1 MLGGAGFCQDPGI
14 NGALEIAI
22 RGHMPLTADALALGG
37 QWDFLSFGSP
47 DLLSPSLCVPQN
59 MFPEILVPLQDS
71 WSEGNKTLL
80 P

>member
-1 MLGGAGFCQDPGI
+1 
-14 NGALEIAI
+14 
-22 RGHMPLTADALALGG
+22 MPLMADALALGG

-47 DLLSPSLCVPQN
+47 DLLSSSLCVPQN
-59 MFPEILVPLQDS
+59 IFPEILVPLQDS